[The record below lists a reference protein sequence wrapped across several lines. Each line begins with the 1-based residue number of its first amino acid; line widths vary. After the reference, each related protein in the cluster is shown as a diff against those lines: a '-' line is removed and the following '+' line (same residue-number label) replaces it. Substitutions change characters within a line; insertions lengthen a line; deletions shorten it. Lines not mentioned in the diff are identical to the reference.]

1 MSNKPKLKVFS
12 FYMSFIFLFLLGAQ
26 YILLDLYSSRLFAF
40 QENLLSL
47 KTIQAR
53 PLVETL
59 VLIAGLLLINILA
72 RFAIIRFGRRK
83 LQIKK
88 DMVEKYLN
96 PKTFFYFYRLISK
109 WLKLMVKDALPCV
122 AERRSVEKPNIFAM
136 GA

>member
-12 FYMSFIFLFLLGAQ
+12 FYMCFIFLFLLGAQ

-40 QENLLSL
+40 QENLLNL

-96 PKTFFYFYRLISK
+96 PKMFFNFYRLISK
-109 WLKLMVKDALPCV
+109 WLKLMVKDALP
-122 AERRSVEKPNIFAM
+122 
-136 GA
+136 

>member
-59 VLIAGLLLINILA
+59 VLIAGLLFINILA

-88 DMVEKYLN
+88 DMVEKYLRLPFTYYYDVN
-96 PKTFFYFYRLISK
+96 YAQVLDSLQSYPEFFINDVLKIYRLF
-109 WLKLMVKDALPCV
+109 LML
-122 AERRSVEKPNIFAM
+122 
-136 GA
+136 